1 MRLPDS
7 EQVWRYGST
16 LGVFV
21 AIGGLWGGLT
31 GVGVP
36 AWMLWAGLLLLCG
49 VIAVRRWPEHIER
62 AMNRREAER
71 RERPTAFVDPR
82 AKASDRDDD
91 PGV

>member
-21 AIGGLWGGLT
+21 AIGGLWGGLV

-36 AWMLWAGLLLLCG
+36 AWALWAGLLLLCG
-49 VIAVRRWPEHIER
+49 VTAARLWPEHIER

-71 RERPTAFVDPR
+71 HEKPTAFVDPR
-82 AKASDRDDD
+82 AKALDGADD